1 MSLEE
6 ERRCKEELMVS
17 VYFSLFIHFVQSG
30 GAESYMITPEHGLDT
45 NVKTGPEPK
54 SDFFSRLLR
63 PYVAY
68 YKLDFNF

>member
-17 VYFSLFIHFVQSG
+17 VYFSLFIHFVQSD
-30 GAESYMITPEHGLDT
+30 GAEPYMFTPEHGLDT
-45 NVKTGPEPK
+45 NVKTRPEPK
-54 SDFFSRLLR
+54 NEFFSRLLR

-68 YKLDFNF
+68 YKLDSDF